1 MHEPSNIDE
10 FMFHNFLPRLLALPE
25 ARSVDEISFGAET
38 GHLGSFR

>member
-1 MHEPSNIDE
+1 MHEPSHIDE

-25 ARSVDEISFGAET
+25 SRSVDEISFGAET